1 VNTNLSNAQ
10 TYEAERQR
18 AEFLGEL
25 NQVKTAFLS
34 SISHEFRTPLTLIL
48 GSVEEIL
55 QGEDCLNFSQREQ
68 LTIAKR
74 NSLRLLKLV
83 NTLVDFS
90 SIEAE
95 RIQAVYEP
103 TDLATLTIELVS
115 MFRSSIE
122 RAGIHLII
130 DCPPLPEPIYIDR
143 EVWEK
148 IVMNLFSNA
157 LKFTFKSEIILSLRW
172 VTNGIELEVQDT
184 GITTATYLD
193 EVKSWSAETNVVVQ
207 VQQMPPPPITP
218 SPDIVSG

>member
-1 VNTNLSNAQ
+1 MIHDFYIILSMLKINKQ
-10 TYEAERQR
+10 Y
-18 AEFLGEL
+18 
-25 NQVKTAFLS
+25 
-34 SISHEFRTPLTLIL
+34 
-48 GSVEEIL
+48 
-55 QGEDCLNFSQREQ
+55 
-68 LTIAKR
+68 
-74 NSLRLLKLV
+74 SLRLLKLV

-103 TDLATLTIELVS
+103 TDLATLTIELAS

-122 RAGIHLII
+122 RAGIQLII

-157 LKFTFKSEIILSLRW
+157 LKFTFKGEIILSLRW

-207 VQQMPPPPITP
+207 VQQMPPPNYPFP
-218 SPDIVSG
+218 RYC